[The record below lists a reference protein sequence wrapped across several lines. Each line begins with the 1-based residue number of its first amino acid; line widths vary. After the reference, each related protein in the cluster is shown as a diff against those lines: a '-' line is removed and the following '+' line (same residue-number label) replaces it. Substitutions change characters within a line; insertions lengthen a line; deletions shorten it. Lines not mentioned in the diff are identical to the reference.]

1 MVYVL
6 VYTHCFR
13 YLAGDGDDMDAVEPD
28 EEEDNDDHD
37 DPEEAN
43 DEESSFDKN
52 HFFKQVLKL
61 QQKAVARFSALPIN
75 DQIGENNQIDEQ
87 IRKSIEGINL
97 HSHVLPCSDYKPE
110 TASTEGIKFGKAN
123 IIGKNPRKGD
133 GFLLQ
138 FLRKRIY
145 RSRPPFS

>member
-37 DPEEAN
+37 DPEEAD

-61 QQKAVARFSALPIN
+61 QQKAVARFSALPHC
-75 DQIGENNQIDEQ
+75 Q
-87 IRKSIEGINL
+87 RKLMTRLE
-97 HSHVLPCSDYKPE
+97 K
-110 TASTEGIKFGKAN
+110 TTK
-123 IIGKNPRKGD
+123 
-133 GFLLQ
+133 
-138 FLRKRIY
+138 
-145 RSRPPFS
+145 